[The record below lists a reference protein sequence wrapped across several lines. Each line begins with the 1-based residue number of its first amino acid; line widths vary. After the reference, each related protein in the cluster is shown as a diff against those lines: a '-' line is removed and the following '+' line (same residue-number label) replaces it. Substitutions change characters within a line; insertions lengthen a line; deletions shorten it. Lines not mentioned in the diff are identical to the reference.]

1 MTRLHKNLALNKKEW
16 SKLLIKVKKLLNS
29 ELNHIRLFSDARAC
43 NQRVSPTLQDEFE
56 EFLQM

>member
-29 ELNHIRLFSDARAC
+29 ELNHIRLFSDVGSRQWAVGGSR
-43 NQRVSPTLQDEFE
+43 QGRWG
-56 EFLQM
+56 